1 MAVMDRKILLGLA
14 LGILS
19 VSTGS
24 LFARLA
30 EAPPLVISAYRIGA
44 ATLFLAPF
52 ALTRCRHEYRALSR
66 ADFLQVFLAGSLLA
80 LHFATWITS
89 LFYTTVAS
97 SVVLVNTI
105 PIWVGLFGPMI
116 TGDRVGRTMALA
128 MGLVMIGG
136 AIVGAGD
143 FTLSGRALI
152 GDGLALAGGISAALY
167 FLMGRRVRGKLSL
180 LGYIFLCYGSAA
192 LILWVLIIAMGQP
205 LVGFPTQTW
214 VLFAAMG
221 LIPQILGHS
230 AYNWALRWVS
240 PGLVSVALLGEPLTG
255 TFLAWLFLGEALT
268 ATKVL
273 GGAVILV
280 GIVLASR
287 GESRRS
293 AQTL

>member
-1 MAVMDRKILLGLA
+1 MDKKILLGLA
-14 LGILS
+14 VGIMA
-19 VSTGS
+19 VATGS

-30 EAPPLVISAYRIGA
+30 EAPPLVISAYRIGT

-52 ALTRCRHEYRALSR
+52 ALSRCRHEYRLLSR
-66 ADFLQVFLAGSLLA
+66 FDLFQIILAGALLA

-105 PIWVGLFGPMI
+105 PIWVGLFGPFL
-116 TGDRVGRTMALA
+116 TGDRVGKTMAMA

-143 FTLSGRALI
+143 FALSGRALV

-167 FLMGRRVRGKLSL
+167 FLMGRRVRNKLSL

-192 LILWVLIIAMGQP
+192 VFLWVIVLALRQP
-205 LVGFPTQTW
+205 ITGFSSQTW
-214 VLFAAMG
+214 ILFAAMG
-221 LIPQILGHS
+221 LIPQILGHT

-240 PGLVSVALLGEPLTG
+240 PGLVAVALLGEPLTG
-255 TFLAWLFLGEALT
+255 TFLAWLFLGEGLT
-268 ATKVL
+268 AAKVL
-273 GGAVILV
+273 GGAIILT
-280 GIVLASR
+280 GIVLASL
-287 GESRRS
+287 GESRDRK
-293 AQTL
+293 AKAA